1 MTAINHLSGNIS
13 RRTFLTGA
21 GIAALTLST
30 AGLFGCAGGSGSAS
44 GGASGDDRKK
54 ITVAYVL
61 NGKPTSYNDDS
72 NNPAGYEVE
81 VVKAVADILS
91 DKYRIAFE
99 GVDQTA
105 VFAGLASGKYDQ
117 GLTNSYWTPE
127 RAEKYL
133 QPGEAVGATLIGI
146 LVHKS
151 NSDIAS
157 LEDAASKGLKLAP
170 ITAGDGNYYVVE
182 DYNNS
187 HPNNQID
194 LQATDDT
201 NAFVEAFDWVAQG
214 RYDMHVIPLQY
225 YNELVVADDG
235 SYHKYVDDLAFIV
248 IGATKTWSFMAKSDG
263 DYAADWDAAIKQ
275 LQENGTLEELSRKW
289 YSGINN
295 FAFLGDAS
303 QTYSY
308 LDKGVLVDPA
318 DESVLTER

>member
-1 MTAINHLSGNIS
+1 MTAINHLAGNIS
-13 RRTFLTGA
+13 RRSFLSAA

-30 AGLFGCAGGSGSAS
+30 AGLFGCAGGQSA
-44 GGASGDDRKK
+44 GDASGDSRKK

-61 NGKPTSYNDDS
+61 NGKPTSFNDDS
-72 NNPAGYEVE
+72 NKPAGYEVD
-81 VVKAVADILS
+81 VVNAVAEILG
-91 DKYRIAFE
+91 DKYNFVFE

-146 LVHKS
+146 LVQKG

-157 LEDAASKGLKLAP
+157 LEDAAKKGLKLAP
-170 ITAGDGNYYVVE
+170 ITAGDGNYYVVQ
-182 DYNNS
+182 DYNEQ
-187 HPNNQID
+187 HPDNQID

-225 YNELVVADDG
+225 YNELVVAEDG
-235 SYHKYVDDLAFIV
+235 SYHKYADDLAFIV
-248 IGATKTWSFMAKSDG
+248 IGATKTWSFMTKSDT
-263 DYAADWDAAIKQ
+263 DYASDWDTAIKQ
-275 LQENGTLEELSRKW
+275 LQDSGKLEELSRKW

-295 FAFLGDAS
+295 FAFLGDAG
-303 QTYSY
+303 QTYNY

>member
-1 MTAINHLSGNIS
+1 MTAINSFSGNIS
-13 RRTFLTGA
+13 RRSFLGAA

-30 AGLFGCAGGSGSAS
+30 AGLFGCAGGSKSDAGADGS
-44 GGASGDDRKK
+44 RKK

-61 NGKPTSYNDDS
+61 NGKPTSFNDDS
-72 NNPAGYEVE
+72 NNPAGFEVE
-81 VVKAVADILS
+81 VVNAVADLLS
-91 DKYRIAFE
+91 DKYTFKFE
-99 GVDQTA
+99 GVDQIA

-117 GLTNSYWTPE
+117 GLTNSFWTPE

-133 QPGEAVGATLIGI
+133 QPGEAVGATLLGI
-146 LVHKS
+146 LVRKE

-157 LEDAASKGLKLAP
+157 LEDAAKKGLKLAP

-182 DYNNS
+182 DYNEG
-187 HPNNQID
+187 HPDNQID
-194 LQATDDT
+194 LQATDDS

-235 SYHKYVDDLAFIV
+235 SYHQYADDLAFIV
-248 IGATKTWSFMAKSDG
+248 IGATKTWSFMAKG
-263 DYAADWDAAIKQ
+263 DTEYAADWDDAIKQ
-275 LQENGTLEELSRKW
+275 LQAKGTLEELSRKW

-295 FAFLGDAS
+295 FAFLGDGT

-308 LDKGVLVDPA
+308 LDQGILVDPS